1 MTPQDLLR
9 LHPFFSTL
17 AAPDMRKLLAQT
29 VRRRVP
35 AGRVLFR
42 KEEGGD
48 GLYGVLSGRIA
59 FTIDSVD
66 GKELILNIAS
76 PGEFFGEIALLDG
89 LGRTA
94 GAVARDDCELLFIG
108 RGEFMDFVRQRPET
122 MLHIIALLC
131 ARLRR
136 STGYIEDSAFLGLAT
151 RLAKQL
157 VVLIHNGQGRPGEA
171 TIRISQAELANMLG
185 VSRERVSRQLTVW
198 SEAGILVQGRG
209 MIIVRDEQALKRVTG
224 GG

>member
-1 MTPQDLLR
+1 
-9 LHPFFSTL
+9 
-17 AAPDMRKLLAQT
+17 
-29 VRRRVP
+29 
-35 AGRVLFR
+35 
-42 KEEGGD
+42 
-48 GLYGVLSGRIA
+48 
-59 FTIDSVD
+59 
-66 GKELILNIAS
+66 
-76 PGEFFGEIALLDG
+76 
-89 LGRTA
+89 
-94 GAVARDDCELLFIG
+94 
-108 RGEFMDFVRQRPET
+108 

-171 TIRISQAELANMLG
+171 IIRISQAELANMLG